1 MRSFNSKNVNK
12 KDLEKKLSFTKK
24 ANINGQ
30 TIDMTTEET
39 KYRIMSGMKKLEEKG
54 LATYSSDAGDD
65 SLANDSLALLSAIGV
80 TVDTSLTRDIDLKD
94 FATDTEVVE
103 NPNIQDKDFKNM
115 KGQQIDG
122 TDKFPDKDNSFY
134 ELDNKKRQYQDKSTN
149 SVFQK
154 SDLAIQ
160 KMAADISF
168 VNLNPKY
175 ATKLSEFK

>member
-65 SLANDSLALLSAIGV
+65 SLANDSLG
-80 TVDTSLTRDIDLKD
+80 
-94 FATDTEVVE
+94 
-103 NPNIQDKDFKNM
+103 
-115 KGQQIDG
+115 
-122 TDKFPDKDNSFY
+122 
-134 ELDNKKRQYQDKSTN
+134 
-149 SVFQK
+149 
-154 SDLAIQ
+154 
-160 KMAADISF
+160 
-168 VNLNPKY
+168 
-175 ATKLSEFK
+175 